1 MDHHYEILGLNTNAS
16 LKEINKK
23 YKSLARKLH
32 PDKGGSSHL
41 FKQIQTA
48 YDEIV
53 LSKTG
58 CRELPPNIYELSG
71 ATNNSFFAAPF
82 FQGLRNF
89 FHGEPSNFYSETVQ
103 SVYHNDQDGEQS
115 ITKRTVNNNGEI
127 TEYWN

>member
-1 MDHHYEILGLNTNAS
+1 MDHHYEILGLNTTAS
-16 LKEINKK
+16 LNEINKK

-32 PDKGGSSHL
+32 PDKGGSTHL

-53 LSKTG
+53 LSRRGYKEEG
-58 CRELPPNIYELSG
+58 ANIYELSG
-71 ATNNSFFAAPF
+71 ATNNSFFATPF

-103 SVYHNDQDGEQS
+103 SVYHNGPEGEHS
-115 ITKRTVNNNGEI
+115 MTKKIVNNNGEI
-127 TEYWN
+127 TEYLN